1 MTSNFQ
7 NLAKSFLLLQPC
19 AYTPS
24 AFTCLRCYAS
34 CDQVRTQVVSP
45 EAVEHTFSLVVF
57 C

>member
-1 MTSNFQ
+1 MKSNFQ